1 MIPVEKFDDRNWL
14 WSKLQGNSG
23 LVIIYREGGLV
34 QIGGG
39 PPGHLKI
46 CKRFASKNMDGKR
59 DLELSRKPSTPG
71 ALWRGGLGSRGRR
84 FLVTWSEN
92 EGDETGPLT

>member
-1 MIPVEKFDDRNWL
+1 
-14 WSKLQGNSG
+14 
-23 LVIIYREGGLV
+23 
-34 QIGGG
+34 
-39 PPGHLKI
+39 
-46 CKRFASKNMDGKR
+46 MDGTR
-59 DLELSRKPSTPG
+59 DLELSGKPSTLG

>member
-1 MIPVEKFDDRNWL
+1 M
-14 WSKLQGNSG
+14 
-23 LVIIYREGGLV
+23 

-46 CKRFASKNMDGKR
+46 CKRFASKNMDGTR

-84 FLVTWSEN
+84 FLIGV
-92 EGDETGPLT
+92 LTI